1 MSKDFSEETFESIN
15 SQTSAGSQFRVQV
28 DDQDVPTT
36 YASIVRVSGS
46 AEEFTLDFAG
56 PLKQT
61 GQNQATLRVVERV
74 YLNIWAAK
82 RLSMMLSQ
90 AIERYEQAYGAI
102 EIDERKRRLGGQG
115 GG

>member
-1 MSKDFSEETFESIN
+1 MSRDFSEETFESVN
-15 SQTSAGSQFRVQV
+15 SQTTGGNQLRVQV

-46 AEEFTLDFAG
+46 AEEFTFDFAG

-82 RLSMMLSQ
+82 RLKMMLDQ
-90 AIERYEQAYGAI
+90 AVERYEQTYGPI
-102 EIDERKRRLGGQG
+102 EIDERKRRING
-115 GG
+115 